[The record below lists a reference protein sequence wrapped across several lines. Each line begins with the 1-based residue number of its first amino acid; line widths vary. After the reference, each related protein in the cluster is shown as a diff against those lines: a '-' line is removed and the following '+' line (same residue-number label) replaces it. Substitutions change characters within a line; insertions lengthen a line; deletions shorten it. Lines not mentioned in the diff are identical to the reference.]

1 MVLVGMVL
9 VAAVVAAIGW
19 YFSERVIHP
28 KIYSV
33 DETFRIEV
41 EAGKL
46 IPAEFEALPRRE
58 ITIRS
63 PHGYDLFGLYFPV
76 ENARGVVIVCHGI
89 TFSLYGSV
97 KYLPLFRSRGYAVV
111 LIDHRYHGRSGG
123 ANSSFGYFEKHDV
136 SAWADWARDTLGP
149 LIPIGLHG
157 ESFGAAVII
166 QAMAVDSRFAFG
178 IADCAFSDLTDLL
191 AHRLRQDFG
200 LPAWPIVPLASALTK
215 LRAGWRFADV
225 SPRRDI
231 TAIAAPILFVHGDAD
246 QFTPARMSRELF
258 NAKPDHKHLY
268 LVSQADHAEAYWR
281 DRAEYDRVVGEFL
294 DVYFTATSSASSTYL

>member
-1 MVLVGMVL
+1 MVLVGLTL
-9 VAAVVAAIGW
+9 VVIVAVAVGW
-19 YFSERVIHP
+19 YFSEQVIHP

-46 IPAEFEALPRRE
+46 QPAEFDALPRRA

-97 KYLPLFRSRGYAVV
+97 KYLPLFRLRGYATV
-111 LIDHRYHGRSGG
+111 LIDHRHHGRSGG

-149 LIPIGLHG
+149 QIPIGLHG
-157 ESFGAAVII
+157 ESFGAAVIL
-166 QAMAVDSRFAFG
+166 QAMAIDPRFAFG

-225 SPRRDI
+225 SPRREVA
-231 TAIAAPILFVHGDAD
+231 AIAAPLLLAHGEAD
-246 QFTPARMSRELF
+246 QFTPMRMSLELF
-258 NAKPDHKHLY
+258 AAKPDCKQLY
-268 LVSQADHAEAYWR
+268 LVPQADHAEAYWH
-281 DRAEYDRVVGEFL
+281 DRAAYDRAVGDFL
-294 DVYFTATSSASSTYL
+294 ASYFAAASSPSSTYL